1 MSKKTPEELAAAIKR
16 YEMERKPLS
25 MRQTRLALLDAGLLS
40 GVEDAI
46 ANMAEP
52 EKSKAQIEWEY
63 ASTVKRND
71 PWLVALGTELGL
83 SEEQIDE
90 LFYNA
95 YQI

>member
-1 MSKKTPEELAAAIKR
+1 MSKKTPEELEAAIKR

-46 ANMAEP
+46 ANLPEP
-52 EKSKAQIEWEY
+52 DKSKAQIEWEY
-63 ASTVKRND
+63 ATSVKRHD
-71 PWLVALGTELGL
+71 PWLVSLATELGL

-95 YQI
+95 YQL

>member
-40 GVEDAI
+40 KVEDAI
-46 ANMAEP
+46 ANLPEP
-52 EKSKAQIEWEY
+52 DKSKAQIEWEY
-63 ASTVKRND
+63 ATSVKRHD
-71 PWLVALGTELGL
+71 PWLVSLATELGL

-95 YQI
+95 YQL